1 MVCVTFLLLRSSQ
14 CQFLVSHFY
23 PEHFLHLCAPLHTRL
38 KAMKIVLYTHPYLMG
53 RYKRAWM
60 HFSHN
65 QTLASKSQRCRRR
78 QRQSWITFKVK
89 WQVILFNSY
98 LLCARQSD
106 FRLVSLLSFET
117 LMNLNRNCKEKKE
130 EEEKLNAFMESLYE
144 LSGKFESQCCWLWQN
159 KLKTLSHTNDN
170 KFLEFR

>member
-1 MVCVTFLLLRSSQ
+1 MEFVPCSQLDHGLCDLFAPSLFSMSILSFAFLSRAFLTFMCTVAHTIRSNENRTIKT
-14 CQFLVSHFY
+14 L
-23 PEHFLHLCAPLHTRL
+23 
-38 KAMKIVLYTHPYLMG
+38 LYTHPYLMG

-117 LMNLNRNCKEKKE
+117 LMNLNRNCKEKE
-130 EEEKLNAFMESLYE
+130 EEEDKLNAFMGNRCMNWVENL
-144 LSGKFESQCCWLWQN
+144 
-159 KLKTLSHTNDN
+159 
-170 KFLEFR
+170 